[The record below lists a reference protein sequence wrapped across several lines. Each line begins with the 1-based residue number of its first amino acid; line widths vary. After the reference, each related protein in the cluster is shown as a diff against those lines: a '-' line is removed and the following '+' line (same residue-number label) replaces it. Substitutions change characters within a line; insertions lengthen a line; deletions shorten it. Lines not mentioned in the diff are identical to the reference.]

1 MVGGLIDGM
10 NRPGRNF
17 TVFEV
22 VIALVVLM
30 VGLALLLSQFS
41 SNLSASAKMLNDM
54 KRLHEL
60 TRQMAMDARAAGRTN
75 GGWPGDMGGSFTN
88 WAAQLVRAGM

>member
-17 TVFEV
+17 TVFEI

-30 VGLALLLSQFS
+30 VGLALCFS
-41 SNLSASAKMLNDM
+41 IFVELSASAKMLNDR
-54 KRLHEL
+54 KRLH
-60 TRQMAMDARAAGRTN
+60 
-75 GGWPGDMGGSFTN
+75 S
-88 WAAQLVRAGM
+88 